1 MSKSQLI
8 KETTKEMSKETTKD
22 SQKEELSNKFQK
34 YIETYLST
42 YTRFSENVYPEFEIR
57 FGTKKIKNINK
68 VDFYNVIKSLL
79 NYDFKLI
86 NENYFLK
93 IMNASNLSNIR
104 TQING
109 MPNIQSYCKFN
120 NLSGILDENN
130 IKFVEKEY
138 FKNNDTQLF
147 PLDFDDY
154 NFRVCYQTEQNYPRN
169 HNAIEELHSK
179 WNSFK
184 KIFRYIKRYE
194 YRHPDLP
201 FLIHC
206 SIVKTSKSQYGKF
219 IEQFNIKD
227 SEVFNSLENFE
238 IEIELNN
245 ELIIANKTFSSAEF
259 LYTNLRKVIK
269 YILIGLQETNYPIT
283 LNEMDFAMQQY
294 LKLAKGPDYKAMMLP
309 NIKDFIGPSST
320 TLQMVNILP
329 ETEINDTNNSIPNIR
344 NNYTVTDKADGTRK
358 LLYISPQGKL
368 YFVSTTMNIQF
379 IGCYSEKKE
388 LFNTIIDGEHI
399 LHNKKGEYIN
409 VFACFD
415 IYYFNGKNVTGLPFI
430 NLTIEEQST
439 QEKETSKK
447 EIQETTTQETSTQE
461 KSAQEKSAQEKS
473 EKSKKEENFNYRLII
488 LNSVIKSLELKSIT
502 NSKEIHIKIN
512 VKKFY
517 GAHIFNGCTKILS
530 NINEGLYEYN
540 TDGLIFTPANT
551 GVCSSKTGVAA
562 PNYKT
567 TWNESFKWKPPHYN
581 TIDFLIKF
589 KKNELGGNYIGTL
602 NNEGEDL
609 TSYNQVKSYY
619 TLILNVGFDEKKHGY
634 INPYNDIINNNIKRD
649 TKESYTNSYK
659 PCRFYPTNPNDVNAG
674 LCNIMGKLDE
684 SNNLK
689 IYTLEGD
696 EIEDNTIVE
705 FAYNSNNPEFWR
717 WEPLRVRSDKTS
729 ELRSGV
735 KNFGNAYHTA
745 NSNWQSIH
753 NPISESILMTGNGVT
768 VNNDDDV
775 YYNKISKTSETQAL
789 RDFHNLY
796 VKSMLI
802 NKVSKSGYSLIDYAV
817 GKGGDLPKWISANLN
832 FVLGLDLSKDNI
844 ENRLDGVCARY
855 LNYAQ
860 RYAIIPKALFLHGN
874 SSHNI
879 KDGSALY
886 DDKSRQIIKA
896 LFGEGTKNEVLLGKG
911 VYNNYG
917 IVKNGFNISSIQF
930 AMHYMFESENVL
942 NEFIKN
948 ITQCTALEG
957 YFIGTCYDGS
967 KIFNMLNSLNI
978 DESISLFKNEK
989 KIWELTKKYDA
1000 KEFNDDES
1008 SLGYAIN
1015 VYQETINKTFKEYL
1029 VNFKYLLRI
1038 MENNGF
1044 VLLNETEYKQ
1054 LNLPGSMGNFEHL
1067 YNFMTNE
1074 LKSNNYLL
1082 KKIGNSAQLST
1093 EEKQISFL
1101 NNYFIFK
1108 KIRNVEY
1115 DPEKLVSK
1123 KQELK
1128 EKELQNEIIG
1138 EFKKIDEE
1146 FEIKEKEKL
1155 DEKSK
1160 KLASKYLK
1168 EAQDLEQQLEEQLE
1182 EQQQSKATESKAVNK
1197 TKLSI
1202 DEKIKLAEEKKK
1214 AKEEEKLK
1222 AAQEKKAAKEAEK
1235 SLKAETKKS
1244 QKTQT
1249 KKAQ

>member
-1 MSKSQLI
+1 MSKSQI
-8 KETTKEMSKETTKD
+8 PKEISKD
-22 SQKEELSNKFQK
+22 SQKEELSNKFIK
-34 YIETYLST
+34 YIEKYLST
-42 YTRFSENVYPEFEIR
+42 YTRFPENIYPEFEVR

-79 NYDFKLI
+79 NYDFKLT
-86 NENYFLK
+86 NENYHLK
-93 IMNASNLSNIR
+93 IINNSNLSNIR

-109 MPNIQSYCKFN
+109 IPNIQSYCKLN

-138 FKNNDTQLF
+138 LKTADTQIF

-154 NFRVCYQTEQNYPRN
+154 NFRVCYQTEQNYSRN
-169 HNAIEELHSK
+169 HSAIEELYSK
-179 WNSFK
+179 WNSIK

-194 YRHPDLP
+194 YRHPQLP

-227 SEVFNSLENFE
+227 SEVFTSLENFE

-294 LKLAKGPDYKAMMLP
+294 LKLVKGQDYKPMMTP
-309 NIKDFIGPSST
+309 SIKDFIGPSST

-329 ETEINDTNNSIPNIR
+329 EIEINDTNNSIPNIR
-344 NNYTVTDKADGTRK
+344 KNYTVTDKADGTRK

-368 YFVSTTMNIQF
+368 YFIPTIMNIQF
-379 IGCYSEKKE
+379 TGCYIEKKE

-415 IYYFNGKNVTGLPFI
+415 IYYFNGQNVTGLPFI
-430 NLTIEEQST
+430 NLSIG
-439 QEKETSKK
+439 EKEETDEK
-447 EIQETTTQETSTQE
+447 EE
-461 KSAQEKSAQEKS
+461 KMG
-473 EKSKKEENFNYRLII
+473 KSKKEESFNYRLII
-488 LNSVIKSLELKSIT
+488 LNSVIKTLDLKSIT
-502 NSKEIHIKIN
+502 NSKEIHIKFN

-517 GAHIFNGCTKILS
+517 GAHIFNGCARILN
-530 NINEGLYEYN
+530 NIKEGLYEYN

-551 GVCSSKTGVAA
+551 GVCSLKTGVAA
-562 PNYKT
+562 PNYKI
-567 TWNESFKWKPPHYN
+567 TWNESFKWKPPEYN

-589 KKNELGGNYIGTL
+589 KKNELGSNFMGTL

-609 TSYNQVKSYY
+609 TSYTQVKNYY

-649 TKESYTNSYK
+649 SKESYTNSYK

-674 LCNIMGKLDE
+674 LCNIIGKLDE

-689 IYTLEGD
+689 IYTFEGE

-705 FAYNSNNPEFWR
+705 FAYNSNNPELWR

-860 RYAIIPKALFLHGN
+860 RYAVIPKALFLHGN
-874 SSHNI
+874 SSQNI
-879 KDGSALY
+879 KLGSAFY

-896 LFGEGTKNEVLLGKG
+896 LFGEGTKNEVLLGRG

-930 AMHYMFESENVL
+930 AMHYMFESETVL

-948 ITQCTALEG
+948 IKECTALEG
-957 YFIGTCYDGS
+957 YFIGTCYDGN
-967 KIFNMLNSLNI
+967 KIFNMLNSLNN
-978 DESISLFKNEK
+978 DESISIFKNQK

-1000 KEFNDDES
+1000 KEFKDDES

-1015 VYQETINKTFKEYL
+1015 IYQETINKTFREYL
-1029 VNFKYLLRI
+1029 VNYKYLVRI

-1044 VLLNETEYKQ
+1044 VLLTETEYKQ
-1054 LNLPGSMGNFEHL
+1054 LNLPGSMGNFEQL
-1067 YNFMTNE
+1067 YNFMNNE
-1074 LKSNNYLL
+1074 IKSNNYLL
-1082 KKIGNSAQLST
+1082 KKLGASAQLST

-1115 DPEKLVSK
+1115 DPEELVSK

-1128 EKELQNEIIG
+1128 EKELQDEIIG

-1146 FEIKEKEKL
+1146 FEVKEKESL

-1168 EAQDLEQQLEEQLE
+1168 ETQDLEEQLE
-1182 EQQQSKATESKAVNK
+1182 KQLEEQQLDKSKSTVNL
-1197 TKLSI
+1197 KLTI

-1222 AAQEKKAAKEAEK
+1222 TAQEKKAAKEAEK
-1235 SLKAETKKS
+1235 TLKAEQKKS
-1244 QKTQT
+1244 QKTQV
-1249 KKAQ
+1249 KKSQKA

>member
-1 MSKSQLI
+1 MSKSQI
-8 KETTKEMSKETTKD
+8 TSKD
-22 SQKEELSNKFQK
+22 SKKEELSNKFLK
-34 YIETYLST
+34 YIETYLSS
-42 YTRFSENVYPEFEIR
+42 YTRFSENVVPEFEIR

-68 VDFYNVIKSLL
+68 VDYYNVIKSLL
-79 NYDFKLI
+79 NYDFKLF

-109 MPNIQSYCKFN
+109 LPNIQSYCKLN
-120 NLSGILDENN
+120 NLSGILDDNN

-138 FKNNDTQLF
+138 FKTSDAQLF

-154 NFRVCYQTEQNYPRN
+154 NFRVCYQTEQNYSRN
-169 HNAIEELHSK
+169 HSAVEELHSK
-179 WNSFK
+179 WNSIK

-206 SIVKTSKSQYGKF
+206 SIVKTSKSRYGKF

-245 ELIIANKTFSSAEF
+245 EFIIANKSFSNAEF

-269 YILIGLQETNYPIT
+269 YILIGLQETNYPVT
-283 LNEMDFAMQQY
+283 LNEIDFAMQQY
-294 LKLAKGPDYKAMMLP
+294 LKLAKGSDYKPMMIP
-309 NIKDFIGPSST
+309 SIKDFIGPSST

-368 YFVSTTMNIQF
+368 YFLATTMNIQF
-379 IGCYSEKKE
+379 TGCYIEKKE

-415 IYYFNGKNVTGLPFI
+415 IYYFNGQNVTGLPFI
-430 NLTIEEQST
+430 NLTIEDKGDKEAE
-439 QEKETSKK
+439 EKLEKSKK
-447 EIQETTTQETSTQE
+447 EDKEDKEEKIE
-461 KSAQEKSAQEKS
+461 KSKKEESKKE
-473 EKSKKEENFNYRLII
+473 ESKKEENFNYRLII
-488 LNSVIKSLELKSIT
+488 LNSVIKTLELKSIT
-502 NSKEIHIKIN
+502 NSKEIHIKFT

-517 GAHIFNGCTKILS
+517 GAHIFNGCARILN

-551 GVCSSKTGVAA
+551 GVCSLKTGVAA
-562 PNYKT
+562 PNYKI
-567 TWNESFKWKPPHYN
+567 TWNESFKWKPPEYN

-589 KKNELGGNYIGTL
+589 KKNELGSNFIGTL

-609 TSYNQVKSYY
+609 TSYTQVKNYY

-674 LCNIMGKLDE
+674 LCNIIGKLDE

-689 IYTLEGD
+689 IYTLEGE

-705 FAYNSNNPEFWR
+705 FAYNINNPEFWR

-745 NSNWQSIH
+745 NSNWQSIY

-768 VNNDDDV
+768 VNTDDDV

-832 FVLGLDLSKDNI
+832 FIFGLDLSKDNI

-860 RYAIIPKALFLHGN
+860 RYSVIPKALFLHGN
-874 SSHNI
+874 SIHNI
-879 KDGSALY
+879 KNGSAFY
-886 DDKSRQIIKA
+886 DDKSKQIIKA
-896 LFGEGTKNEVLLGKG
+896 LFGEGAKNEVLLGKG

-930 AMHYMFESENVL
+930 AMHYMFESETVL
-942 NEFIKN
+942 NGFIKN
-948 ITQCTALEG
+948 IKECTSLEG
-957 YFIGTCYDGS
+957 YFIGTCYDGN
-967 KIFNMLNSLNI
+967 KIFNMLNSLNN
-978 DESISLFKNEK
+978 DESISIFKNQK

-1015 VYQETINKTFKEYL
+1015 IYQETINKTFKEYL
-1029 VNFKYLLRI
+1029 VNYKYLLRI

-1054 LNLPGSMGNFEHL
+1054 LNLPGSMGNFEQL
-1067 YNFMTNE
+1067 YNFMNTE
-1074 LKSNNYLL
+1074 IKSNNYLL
-1082 KKIGNSAQLST
+1082 KKLGNSAQLSA

-1115 DPEKLVSK
+1115 DPEELVSK

-1128 EKELQNEIIG
+1128 EKELQDELIG

-1146 FEIKEKEKL
+1146 FEEKEKEKL

-1168 EAQDLEQQLEEQLE
+1168 ETQDLEQQLEEQLE
-1182 EQQQSKATESKAVNK
+1182 EQQESKSKATKSKAVDK
-1197 TKLSI
+1197 MKLSI
-1202 DEKIKLAEEKKK
+1202 DEKLKLAEEKKK
-1214 AKEEEKLK
+1214 LREEEKLK
-1222 AAQEKKAAKEAEK
+1222 TAQEKKLAKEAEK
-1235 SLKAETKKS
+1235 SKKAEEKKTLKAEEKKTL
-1244 QKTQT
+1244 KAEE
-1249 KKAQ
+1249 KKV

>member
-8 KETTKEMSKETTKD
+8 KETTKEMSKD

-109 MPNIQSYCKFN
+109 LPNIQSYCKLN

-147 PLDFDDY
+147 PLDFDEY

-259 LYTNLRKVIK
+259 LYSNLRKVIK
-269 YILIGLQETNYPIT
+269 YVLIGLQETNYPIT

-329 ETEINDTNNSIPNIR
+329 EAEINDTNNSIPNIR

-368 YFVSTTMNIQF
+368 YFISTTMNIQF
-379 IGCYSEKKE
+379 TGCYSDKKE

-439 QEKETSKK
+439 QEKEISKKETSKK
-447 EIQETTTQETSTQE
+447 EETQET
-461 KSAQEKSAQEKS
+461 
-473 EKSKKEENFNYRLII
+473 SKKEENFNYRLII

-517 GAHIFNGCTKILS
+517 GAHIFNGCAKILN
-530 NINEGLYEYN
+530 NINQGLYEYN

-589 KKNELGGNYIGTL
+589 KKNELGGNFIGTL

-634 INPYNDIINNNIKRD
+634 INPYNDIINNNIKRN
-649 TKESYTNSYK
+649 TKESYADSYK

-705 FAYNSNNPEFWR
+705 FAYNSNKPEFWR

-768 VNNDDDV
+768 INNDDDV

-860 RYAIIPKALFLHGN
+860 RYAVIPKALFLHGN
-874 SSHNI
+874 SIHNI

-978 DESISLFKNEK
+978 DESISLFKNGK

-1128 EKELQNEIIG
+1128 EKELQEEVMG

-1182 EQQQSKATESKAVNK
+1182 QQQEQQQKSKASIKI
-1197 TKLSI
+1197 KLSV

>member
-8 KETTKEMSKETTKD
+8 KETSKD

-34 YIETYLST
+34 YIETYLSS

-169 HNAIEELHSK
+169 HNTIEELYSK

-245 ELIIANKTFSSAEF
+245 ELIIANKIFSSVEF

-368 YFVSTTMNIQF
+368 YFISTTMNIQF
-379 IGCYSEKKE
+379 TGCYSEKKE

-439 QEKETSKK
+439 PEKEISKK
-447 EIQETTTQETSTQE
+447 ETQETNKEE

-517 GAHIFNGCTKILS
+517 GAHIFNGCTKILT

-551 GVCSSKTGVAA
+551 GVCSLKTGVAA

-567 TWNESFKWKPPHYN
+567 TWNESFKWKPPRYN

-634 INPYNDIINNNIKRD
+634 INPYNDIINNNIKRN
-649 TKESYTNSYK
+649 TKESYADSYK
-659 PCRFYPTNPNDVNAG
+659 PCRFYPTNPNDINAG

-860 RYAIIPKALFLHGN
+860 RYAVIPKALFLHGN
-874 SSHNI
+874 SSYNI

-1115 DPEKLVSK
+1115 DPNELVSK

-1128 EKELQNEIIG
+1128 EKELEDEIIG

-1146 FEIKEKEKL
+1146 FEVKEKEKL

-1182 EQQQSKATESKAVNK
+1182 EQQQSKASESKASESKAVNK

-1235 SLKAETKKS
+1235 SKKAETKKS

-1249 KKAQ
+1249 KKA

>member
-1 MSKSQLI
+1 MSKSQI
-8 KETTKEMSKETTKD
+8 TSKD
-22 SQKEELSNKFQK
+22 SKKEELSNKFLK
-34 YIETYLST
+34 YIETYLSS
-42 YTRFSENVYPEFEIR
+42 YTRFSENVVPEFEIR

-79 NYDFKLI
+79 NYDFKLF

-109 MPNIQSYCKFN
+109 LPNIQSYCKLN
-120 NLSGILDENN
+120 NLSGILDDNN

-138 FKNNDTQLF
+138 FKTSDAQLF

-154 NFRVCYQTEQNYPRN
+154 NFRVCYQTEQNYSRN
-169 HNAIEELHSK
+169 HSAIEELHSK
-179 WNSFK
+179 WNSIK

-206 SIVKTSKSQYGKF
+206 SIVKTSKSRYGKF

-245 ELIIANKTFSSAEF
+245 EFIIANKSFSNAEF

-269 YILIGLQETNYPIT
+269 YILIGLQETNYPVT
-283 LNEMDFAMQQY
+283 LNEIDFAMQQY
-294 LKLAKGPDYKAMMLP
+294 LKLAKGPDYKPMMIP
-309 NIKDFIGPSST
+309 SIKDFIGPSST

-368 YFVSTTMNIQF
+368 YFLATTMNIQF
-379 IGCYSEKKE
+379 TGCYIEKKE

-415 IYYFNGKNVTGLPFI
+415 IYYFNGQNVTGLPFI
-430 NLTIEEQST
+430 NLTIEDKGDKEAE
-439 QEKETSKK
+439 EKLEKLEKLEKSKK
-447 EIQETTTQETSTQE
+447 EESKKEESKKE
-461 KSAQEKSAQEKS
+461 ESKKEE
-473 EKSKKEENFNYRLII
+473 SKKEENFNYRLII
-488 LNSVIKSLELKSIT
+488 LNSVIKSLDLKSIT
-502 NSKEIHIKIN
+502 SSKEMHIKII

-517 GAHIFNGCTKILS
+517 GAHIFNGCSRILT
-530 NINEGLYEYN
+530 NIKEGLYEYN
-540 TDGLIFTPANT
+540 TDGLIFTPSNT
-551 GVCSSKTGVAA
+551 GVCSLKTGIAA
-562 PNYKT
+562 PNYKI
-567 TWNESFKWKPPHYN
+567 TWNESFKWKPPEFN
-581 TIDFLIKF
+581 SIDFLIKF
-589 KKNELGGNYIGTL
+589 KKNELGANYIGTL

-609 TSYNQVKSYY
+609 TSYSQVKNYY

-634 INPYNDIINNNIKRD
+634 INPYNDIINNNIKRT
-649 TKESYTNSYK
+649 TKESYTNSYR

-689 IYTLEGD
+689 IYTLEGE

-705 FAYNSNNPEFWR
+705 FAYNINKPDFWR
-717 WEPLRVRSDKTS
+717 WEPLRLRYDKTS

-745 NSNWQSIH
+745 NSNWQSIY
-753 NPISESILMTGNGVT
+753 NPISETILMTGNGVT

-796 VKSMLI
+796 IKNMLI
-802 NKVSKSGYSLIDYAV
+802 TKVSKSGYSLIDYAV

-832 FVLGLDLSKDNI
+832 FVYGLDLSKDNI

-860 RYAIIPKALFLHGN
+860 RYAVIPKALFSHGN
-874 SSHNI
+874 SIHNI
-879 KDGSALY
+879 KDGSAFY
-886 DDKSRQIIKA
+886 DDKSKQIIKA
-896 LFGEGTKNEVLLGKG
+896 LFGEGAKNEVLLGKG

-930 AMHYMFESENVL
+930 ALHYMFESETIL

-948 ITQCTALEG
+948 IKECTALEG

-967 KIFNMLNSLNI
+967 KIFNMLNSLNA
-978 DESISLFKNEK
+978 DESISIFKNEK

-1029 VNFKYLLRI
+1029 VNYKYLVRI

-1054 LNLPGSMGNFEHL
+1054 LNLPGSMGNFEQL
-1067 YNFMTNE
+1067 YNFMNTE
-1074 LKSNNYLL
+1074 IKSNNYLL
-1082 KKIGNSAQLST
+1082 KKLGNSAQLST

-1115 DPEKLVSK
+1115 DPEEIVSK
-1123 KQELK
+1123 KQELQ
-1128 EKELQNEIIG
+1128 EKELQDEQIG
-1138 EFKKIDEE
+1138 EFKKIDEL
-1146 FEIKEKEKL
+1146 FEEKEKEKI

-1168 EAQDLEQQLEEQLE
+1168 ETQDLEEKLEQQLEE
-1182 EQQQSKATESKAVNK
+1182 SKVPVKI
-1197 TKLSI
+1197 KLSI

-1222 AAQEKKAAKEAEK
+1222 TTQEKKLAKEAEK
-1235 SLKAETKKS
+1235 SKKAQAKS
-1244 QKTQT
+1244 QKTET
-1249 KKAQ
+1249 KKV

>member
-1 MSKSQLI
+1 MSKSQLSKGMT
-8 KETTKEMSKETTKD
+8 KETSKE
-22 SQKEELSNKFQK
+22 SQKEELSNKFLK

-109 MPNIQSYCKFN
+109 LPNIQSYCKLN

-154 NFRVCYQTEQNYPRN
+154 NFRVCYQTEQNYSRN

-194 YRHPDLP
+194 YRHPHLP

-238 IEIELNN
+238 IEIEFNN
-245 ELIIANKTFSSAEF
+245 ELIIANKTFSNAEF

-283 LNEMDFAMQQY
+283 LNEMDFAIQQY

-368 YFVSTTMNIQF
+368 YFISTTMNIQF
-379 IGCYSEKKE
+379 TGCYSEKKE

-409 VFACFD
+409 TFACFD

-430 NLTIEEQST
+430 NLTIEEQTT
-439 QEKETSKK
+439 QETSKKETSKK
-447 EIQETTTQETSTQE
+447 ETSKKETSKE
-461 KSAQEKSAQEKS
+461 KEKEEKEEKEEREES
-473 EKSKKEENFNYRLII
+473 KTEKSKKEENINYRLII
-488 LNSVIKSLELKSIT
+488 LNSVIKSLDLKSIT
-502 NSKEIHIKIN
+502 NSKEIHIKIT

-517 GAHIFNGCTKILS
+517 GAHIFNGCARILN

-551 GVCSSKTGVAA
+551 GVCSSKTGIAA

-567 TWNESFKWKPPHYN
+567 TWNESFKWKPPRYN

-609 TSYNQVKSYY
+609 TSYNQVKNYY

-649 TKESYTNSYK
+649 TKESYINSYK

-768 VNNDDDV
+768 INNDDDV

-860 RYAIIPKALFLHGN
+860 RYAVIPKALFLHGN

-930 AMHYMFESENVL
+930 AMHYMFESETVL

-948 ITQCTALEG
+948 IKECTTLEG

-978 DESISLFKNEK
+978 NESISLFKNQK
-989 KIWELTKKYDA
+989 KIWELTKKYEA
-1000 KEFNDDES
+1000 KEFKDDES

-1015 VYQETINKTFKEYL
+1015 VYQETINKTFQEYL
-1029 VNFKYLLRI
+1029 VNYKYLVRI

-1054 LNLPGSMGNFEHL
+1054 LNLPGSMGNFEQL
-1067 YNFMTNE
+1067 YNFMNSEVT
-1074 LKSNNYLL
+1074 SNNYLL
-1082 KKIGNSAQLST
+1082 KKLGNSAQLST

-1115 DPEKLVSK
+1115 EPDELVSK

-1128 EKELQNEIIG
+1128 EKELQEEVIG

-1146 FEIKEKEKL
+1146 FEVKEKEKI

-1160 KLASKYLK
+1160 KLAAQYIK
-1168 EAQDLEQQLEEQLE
+1168 ETQDLEQLLEEQLE
-1182 EQQQSKATESKAVNK
+1182 QQQEQKQSKATNK
-1197 TKLSI
+1197 IKLSV
-1202 DEKIKLAEEKKK
+1202 DEKLKLAEEKKK

-1235 SLKAETKKS
+1235 SKKAEEKKS

-1249 KKAQ
+1249 KKA

>member
-1 MSKSQLI
+1 MSKSQLSKGMT
-8 KETTKEMSKETTKD
+8 KETSKE
-22 SQKEELSNKFQK
+22 SQKEELSNKFLK

-109 MPNIQSYCKFN
+109 LPNIQSYCKLN

-154 NFRVCYQTEQNYPRN
+154 NFRVCYQTEQNYSRN

-194 YRHPDLP
+194 YRHPHLP

-238 IEIELNN
+238 IEIEFNN
-245 ELIIANKTFSSAEF
+245 ELIIANKTFSNAEF

-283 LNEMDFAMQQY
+283 LNEMDFAIQQY

-368 YFVSTTMNIQF
+368 YFISTTMNIQF
-379 IGCYSEKKE
+379 TGCYSEKKE

-409 VFACFD
+409 TFACFD

-430 NLTIEEQST
+430 NLTIEEQTT
-439 QEKETSKK
+439 QETSKKETSKK
-447 EIQETTTQETSTQE
+447 ETSKKETSKE
-461 KSAQEKSAQEKS
+461 KEKEEKEEKEEREES
-473 EKSKKEENFNYRLII
+473 KTEKSKKEENINYRLII
-488 LNSVIKSLELKSIT
+488 LNSVIKSLDLKSIT
-502 NSKEIHIKIN
+502 NSKEIHIKIT

-517 GAHIFNGCTKILS
+517 GAHIFNGCARILN

-551 GVCSSKTGVAA
+551 GVCSSKTGIAA

-567 TWNESFKWKPPHYN
+567 TWNESFKWKPPRYN

-609 TSYNQVKSYY
+609 TSYNQVKNYY

-649 TKESYTNSYK
+649 TKESYINSYK

-684 SNNLK
+684 ANNLK

-768 VNNDDDV
+768 INNDDDV

-860 RYAIIPKALFLHGN
+860 RYAVIPKALFLHGN

-930 AMHYMFESENVL
+930 AMHYMFESETVL

-948 ITQCTALEG
+948 IKECTTLEG

-978 DESISLFKNEK
+978 NESISLFKNQK
-989 KIWELTKKYDA
+989 KIWELTKKYEA
-1000 KEFNDDES
+1000 KEFKDDES

-1015 VYQETINKTFKEYL
+1015 VYQETINKTFQEYL
-1029 VNFKYLLRI
+1029 VNYKYLVRI

-1054 LNLPGSMGNFEHL
+1054 LNLPGSMGNFEQL
-1067 YNFMTNE
+1067 YNFMNSEVT
-1074 LKSNNYLL
+1074 SNNYLL
-1082 KKIGNSAQLST
+1082 KKLGNSAQLST

-1115 DPEKLVSK
+1115 EPDELVSK

-1128 EKELQNEIIG
+1128 EKELQEEVIG

-1146 FEIKEKEKL
+1146 FEVKEKEKI

-1160 KLASKYLK
+1160 KLAAQYIK
-1168 EAQDLEQQLEEQLE
+1168 ETQDLEQLLEEQLE
-1182 EQQQSKATESKAVNK
+1182 QQQEQKQSKATNK
-1197 TKLSI
+1197 IKLSV
-1202 DEKIKLAEEKKK
+1202 DEKLKLAEEKKK

-1235 SLKAETKKS
+1235 SKKAEEKKS

-1249 KKAQ
+1249 KKA

>member
-1 MSKSQLI
+1 MSKSQI
-8 KETTKEMSKETTKD
+8 TSKD
-22 SQKEELSNKFQK
+22 SKKEELSNKFLK
-34 YIETYLST
+34 YIETYLSS
-42 YTRFSENVYPEFEIR
+42 YTRFSENVVPEFEIR

-79 NYDFKLI
+79 NYDFKLF

-109 MPNIQSYCKFN
+109 LPNIQSYCKLN
-120 NLSGILDENN
+120 NLSGILDDNN

-138 FKNNDTQLF
+138 FKTSDAQLF

-154 NFRVCYQTEQNYPRN
+154 NFRVCYQTEQNYSRN
-169 HNAIEELHSK
+169 HSAVEELYSK
-179 WNSFK
+179 WNSLK

-206 SIVKTSKSQYGKF
+206 SIVKTSKSRYGKF

-245 ELIIANKTFSSAEF
+245 EFIIANKSFSNVEF

-269 YILIGLQETNYPIT
+269 YILIGLQETNYPVT
-283 LNEMDFAMQQY
+283 LNEIDFAMQQY
-294 LKLAKGPDYKAMMLP
+294 LKLAKGPDYKPMMIP
-309 NIKDFIGPSST
+309 SIKDFIGPSST

-368 YFVSTTMNIQF
+368 YFLATTMNIQF
-379 IGCYSEKKE
+379 TGCYIEKKE

-415 IYYFNGKNVTGLPFI
+415 IYYFNGQNVTGLPFI
-430 NLTIEEQST
+430 NLTIEDRGDKEAE
-439 QEKETSKK
+439 EKLEKLEKSKK
-447 EIQETTTQETSTQE
+447 EDKEDKEEKIE
-461 KSAQEKSAQEKS
+461 KSKKEE
-473 EKSKKEENFNYRLII
+473 SKKEENFNYRLII
-488 LNSVIKSLELKSIT
+488 LNSVIKSLDLKSIT
-502 NSKEIHIKIN
+502 SSKEMHIKII

-517 GAHIFNGCTKILS
+517 GAHIFNGCSRILT
-530 NINEGLYEYN
+530 NIKEGLYEYN
-540 TDGLIFTPANT
+540 TDGLIFTPSNT
-551 GVCSSKTGVAA
+551 GVCSLKTGIAA
-562 PNYKT
+562 PNYKI
-567 TWNESFKWKPPHYN
+567 TWNESFKWKPPEFN

-589 KKNELGGNYIGTL
+589 KKNELGANYIGTL

-609 TSYNQVKSYY
+609 TSYSQVKNYY

-634 INPYNDIINNNIKRD
+634 INPYNDIINNNIKRT
-649 TKESYTNSYK
+649 TKESYTNSYR

-689 IYTLEGD
+689 IYTLEGE

-705 FAYNSNNPEFWR
+705 FAYNINKPDFWR
-717 WEPLRVRSDKTS
+717 WEPLRLRYDKTS

-745 NSNWQSIH
+745 NSNWQSIF
-753 NPISESILMTGNGVT
+753 NPISETILMTGNGVT

-796 VKSMLI
+796 IKNMLI
-802 NKVSKSGYSLIDYAV
+802 TKVSKSGYSLIDYAV

-832 FVLGLDLSKDNI
+832 FVYGLDLSKDNI

-860 RYAIIPKALFLHGN
+860 RYAVIPKALFSHGN
-874 SSHNI
+874 SIHNI
-879 KDGSALY
+879 KDGSAFY
-886 DDKSRQIIKA
+886 DDKSKQIIKA
-896 LFGEGTKNEVLLGKG
+896 LFGEGAKNEVLLGKG

-930 AMHYMFESENVL
+930 ALHYMFESETIL

-948 ITQCTALEG
+948 IKECTALEG

-967 KIFNMLNSLNI
+967 KIFNMLNSLNA
-978 DESISLFKNEK
+978 DESISIFKNEK

-1015 VYQETINKTFKEYL
+1015 VFQETINKTFKEYL
-1029 VNFKYLLRI
+1029 VNYKYLVRI

-1054 LNLPGSMGNFEHL
+1054 LNLPGSMGNFEQL
-1067 YNFMTNE
+1067 YNFMNTE
-1074 LKSNNYLL
+1074 IKSNNYLL
-1082 KKIGNSAQLST
+1082 KKLGNSAQLST

-1115 DPEKLVSK
+1115 DPEEIVSK
-1123 KQELK
+1123 KQELQ
-1128 EKELQNEIIG
+1128 EKELQDEQIG
-1138 EFKKIDEE
+1138 EFKKIDEL
-1146 FEIKEKEKL
+1146 FEEEEKEKI
-1155 DEKSK
+1155 DIKSK

-1168 EAQDLEQQLEEQLE
+1168 ETQDLEEKLEQQLEE
-1182 EQQQSKATESKAVNK
+1182 SKVPVKI
-1197 TKLSI
+1197 KLSI

-1222 AAQEKKAAKEAEK
+1222 TAQEKKLAKEAEK
-1235 SLKAETKKS
+1235 SKKAQAKS
-1244 QKTQT
+1244 QKTET
-1249 KKAQ
+1249 KKV

>member
-8 KETTKEMSKETTKD
+8 KETSKD

-34 YIETYLST
+34 YIETYLSS

-245 ELIIANKTFSSAEF
+245 ELIIANKIFSNVEF

-368 YFVSTTMNIQF
+368 YFISTTMNIQF
-379 IGCYSEKKE
+379 TGCYSEKKE

-439 QEKETSKK
+439 QEKETIKK
-447 EIQETTTQETSTQE
+447 ETQETIKKETQETSKEE
-461 KSAQEKSAQEKS
+461 KSAQEKSTQEKS

-517 GAHIFNGCTKILS
+517 GAHIFNGCTKILT
-530 NINEGLYEYN
+530 NVNEGLYEYN

-567 TWNESFKWKPPHYN
+567 TWNESFKWKPPRYN

-753 NPISESILMTGNGVT
+753 NPISETILMTGNGVT

-860 RYAIIPKALFLHGN
+860 RYAVIPKALFLHGN

-1115 DPEKLVSK
+1115 EPEKLVSK

-1128 EKELQNEIIG
+1128 EKELEDEIIG

-1146 FEIKEKEKL
+1146 FEVKEKEKL

-1160 KLASKYLK
+1160 KLASQYIK
-1168 EAQDLEQQLEEQLE
+1168 ETQDLEEKLEEQLE
-1182 EQQQSKATESKAVNK
+1182 EQQEQKQSKATNK
-1197 TKLSI
+1197 IKLSV

-1222 AAQEKKAAKEAEK
+1222 TAQEKKAAKEAEK

>member
-1 MSKSQLI
+1 MSKSNI
-8 KETTKEMSKETTKD
+8 TKETSKD
-22 SQKEELSNKFQK
+22 SQKEELSNKFLK

-42 YTRFSENVYPEFEIR
+42 HTRFPENVVPEFEIR
-57 FGTKKIKNINK
+57 FGTKKIRNINK

-93 IMNASNLSNIR
+93 IMNASSLSNIR

-109 MPNIQSYCKFN
+109 LPNIQSYCKLN

-130 IKFVEKEY
+130 IKFVEKKY
-138 FKNNDTQLF
+138 FKSSDSDAQLF

-154 NFRVCYQTEQNYPRN
+154 NFRVCYQTEQNYSRN
-169 HNAIEELHSK
+169 HSAIEELHSK
-179 WNSFK
+179 WNSIK

-206 SIVKTSKSQYGKF
+206 SIVKTSKTQYGKF

-227 SEVFNSLENFE
+227 SDVFNSLENFE
-238 IEIELNN
+238 IEIEINN
-245 ELIIANKTFSSAEF
+245 EVIISNKSFSSAEF

-283 LNEMDFAMQQY
+283 LTEMDYAMQQY
-294 LKLAKGPDYKAMMLP
+294 LKLAKGQDYKPMMVP
-309 NIKDFIGPSST
+309 SVKDFIGPSST

-344 NNYTVTDKADGTRK
+344 KNYTVTDKADGTRK

-368 YFVSTTMNIQF
+368 YFIPMTMNIQF
-379 IGCYSEKKE
+379 TGCYIEKKE
-388 LFNTIIDGEHI
+388 LFNTLIDGEHI

-415 IYYFNGKNVTGLPFI
+415 IYYFNGQNVTGLPFI
-430 NLTIEEQST
+430 KLTIEEEKG
-439 QEKETSKK
+439 EKEKGEKEAEETEETEEKEKSKK
-447 EIQETTTQETSTQE
+447 GEKEKGEKEKGEEEKGETKE
-461 KSAQEKSAQEKS
+461 KG
-473 EKSKKEENFNYRLII
+473 KSKKEENFNYRLII
-488 LNSVIKSLELKSIT
+488 LNSVIKTLELKSIT
-502 NSKEIHIKIN
+502 NSKDIHIKFN

-517 GAHIFNGCTKILS
+517 GAHIFNGCARILN

-551 GVCSSKTGVAA
+551 GVCSIKTGIAA
-562 PNYKT
+562 PNYKI
-567 TWNESFKWKPPHYN
+567 TWNESFKWKPPRYN
-581 TIDFLIKF
+581 TIDFLIRF
-589 KKNELGGNYIGTL
+589 KKNELGVNYIGTL

-609 TSYNQVKSYY
+609 TSYNQVKNYY

-634 INPYNDIINNNIKRD
+634 INPYNDIINNNIKRT
-649 TKESYTNSYK
+649 TKESYTNNYK
-659 PCRFYPTNPNDVNAG
+659 PCRFYPTNPNDINAG
-674 LCNIMGKLDE
+674 LCNVMGKLDE

-689 IYTLEGD
+689 IYTLEGE

-705 FAYNSNNPEFWR
+705 FAYNSTNPEFWR
-717 WEPLRVRSDKTS
+717 WEPLRVRYDKTS

-735 KNFGNAYHTA
+735 KNFGNAYHVA

-753 NPISESILMTGNGVT
+753 NPISEAILMTGNGVT

-860 RYAIIPKALFLHGN
+860 QYSVIPKALFLHGN
-874 SSHNI
+874 SSLNI

-886 DDKSRQIIKA
+886 DEKSKQILKA
-896 LFGEGTKNEVLLGKG
+896 LFGEGAKNEILLGKG

-948 ITQCTALEG
+948 IKECTALEG
-957 YFIGTCYDGS
+957 YFIGTCYDGN
-967 KIFNMLNSLNI
+967 KVFNMLNSLSKN
-978 DESISLFKNEK
+978 ESISIFKNEK
-989 KIWELTKKYDA
+989 KIWELTKSYDA

-1015 VYQETINKTFKEYL
+1015 VYQETINKTFREYL
-1029 VNFKYLLRI
+1029 VNYKYLLRI

-1044 VLLNETEYKQ
+1044 VLLTETEYKQ
-1054 LNLPGSMGNFEHL
+1054 LNLPSSMGNFEQL

-1082 KKIGNSAQLST
+1082 KKLGKSAQLSA

-1115 DPEKLVSK
+1115 DPEELVSK

-1128 EKELQNEIIG
+1128 DKELQDELMG
-1138 EFKKIDEE
+1138 DFKKLDEE
-1146 FEIKEKEKL
+1146 FEVKEKESL

-1160 KLASKYLK
+1160 KLSAKYLK
-1168 EAQDLEQQLEEQLE
+1168 ETQDLEEKLEQQLEEQLD
-1182 EQQQSKATESKAVNK
+1182 K
-1197 TKLSI
+1197 TKSSASLKLTI
-1202 DEKIKLAEEKKK
+1202 DTKIKLAEEKKK

-1222 AAQEKKAAKEAEK
+1222 LAQEKKLAKEATK
-1235 SLKAETKKS
+1235 SKKTETKKS
-1244 QKTQT
+1244 
-1249 KKAQ
+1249 KKNIN

>member
-1 MSKSQLI
+1 MSKSQLPKGTT
-8 KETTKEMSKETTKD
+8 KETTKET
-22 SQKEELSNKFQK
+22 QKEELSNKFLK
-34 YIETYLST
+34 YIEIYLSS

-109 MPNIQSYCKFN
+109 LPNIQSYCKLN

-154 NFRVCYQTEQNYPRN
+154 NFRVCYQTEQNYSRN

-194 YRHPDLP
+194 YRHPHLP

-238 IEIELNN
+238 IEIEFNN
-245 ELIIANKTFSSAEF
+245 ELIIANKTFSNAEF

-283 LNEMDFAMQQY
+283 LNEMDFAIQQY

-368 YFVSTTMNIQF
+368 YFISTTMNIQF
-379 IGCYSEKKE
+379 TGCYSEKKE

-430 NLTIEEQST
+430 NLTIEEQ
-439 QEKETSKK
+439 
-447 EIQETTTQETSTQE
+447 TTQETSKE
-461 KSAQEKSAQEKS
+461 KEEKEEREESKT
-473 EKSKKEENFNYRLII
+473 EKSKKEENINYRLII
-488 LNSVIKSLELKSIT
+488 LNSVIKSLDLKSIT
-502 NSKEIHIKIN
+502 NSKEIHIKIT

-517 GAHIFNGCTKILS
+517 GAHIFNGCARILN

-551 GVCSSKTGVAA
+551 GVCSSKTGIAA

-567 TWNESFKWKPPHYN
+567 TWNESFKWKPPRYN

-609 TSYNQVKSYY
+609 TSYNQVKNYY

-649 TKESYTNSYK
+649 TKESYINSYK

-684 SNNLK
+684 ANNLK

-768 VNNDDDV
+768 INNDDDV

-860 RYAIIPKALFLHGN
+860 RYAVIPKALFLHGN

-930 AMHYMFESENVL
+930 AMHYMFESETVL

-948 ITQCTALEG
+948 IKECTTLEG

-978 DESISLFKNEK
+978 NESISLFKNQK
-989 KIWELTKKYDA
+989 KIWELTKKYEA
-1000 KEFNDDES
+1000 KEFKDDES

-1015 VYQETINKTFKEYL
+1015 VYQETINKTFQEYL
-1029 VNFKYLLRI
+1029 VNYKYLVRI

-1054 LNLPGSMGNFEHL
+1054 LNLPGSMGNFEQL
-1067 YNFMTNE
+1067 YNFMNSEVT
-1074 LKSNNYLL
+1074 SNNYLL
-1082 KKIGNSAQLST
+1082 KKLGNSAQLSD

-1115 DPEKLVSK
+1115 EPDELVSK

-1128 EKELQNEIIG
+1128 EKELQEEVIG

-1146 FEIKEKEKL
+1146 FEVKEKEKI

-1160 KLASKYLK
+1160 KLAAQYIK
-1168 EAQDLEQQLEEQLE
+1168 ETQDLEQLLEEQLE
-1182 EQQQSKATESKAVNK
+1182 QQQEQKQSKATNK
-1197 TKLSI
+1197 IKLSV
-1202 DEKIKLAEEKKK
+1202 DEKLKLAEEKKK

-1235 SLKAETKKS
+1235 SKKAEEKKL

-1249 KKAQ
+1249 KKA

>member
-8 KETTKEMSKETTKD
+8 KETSKD

-34 YIETYLST
+34 YIETYLSS

-368 YFVSTTMNIQF
+368 YFISTTMNIQF
-379 IGCYSEKKE
+379 TGCYSEKKE

-447 EIQETTTQETSTQE
+447 ETQETSKEEKSAQE

-517 GAHIFNGCTKILS
+517 GAHIFNGCTKILT

-567 TWNESFKWKPPHYN
+567 TWNESFKWKPPRYN

-860 RYAIIPKALFLHGN
+860 RYAVIPKALFLHGN
-874 SSHNI
+874 SSNNI

-1115 DPEKLVSK
+1115 EPEKLVSK

-1128 EKELQNEIIG
+1128 EKELEDEIIG

-1146 FEIKEKEKL
+1146 FEVKEKEKL

-1160 KLASKYLK
+1160 KLASQYIK
-1168 EAQDLEQQLEEQLE
+1168 ETQDLEQQLEEQLE
-1182 EQQQSKATESKAVNK
+1182 QQQEQKQSKAVTK

-1235 SLKAETKKS
+1235 TLKAETKKS

>member
-1 MSKSQLI
+1 MSKSDN
-8 KETTKEMSKETTKD
+8 TKEASKD
-22 SQKEELSNKFQK
+22 SQKQDLSNKFIK
-34 YIETYLST
+34 YIETYLSS
-42 YTRFSENVYPEFEIR
+42 YTRFSENVYPELEIR

-79 NYDFKLI
+79 NYEFKLF
-86 NENYFLK
+86 NENYYLK

-109 MPNIQSYCKFN
+109 MPNIQSYCKLD

-138 FKNNDTQLF
+138 FKDANVQLF

-169 HNAIEELHSK
+169 HSAVEELHSK
-179 WNSFK
+179 WNSLK

-194 YRHPDLP
+194 YRHPHLP

-206 SIVKTSKSQYGKF
+206 SIVKTSKTYNGRF

-245 ELIIANKTFSSAEF
+245 ELIIANKSFSSVEF

-283 LNEMDFAMQQY
+283 LNEMDVVMQEY
-294 LKLAKGPDYKAMMLP
+294 LKLAKGPDYKTMMRP
-309 NIKDFIGPSST
+309 NVKDFIGPSSS

-329 ETEINDTNNSIPNIR
+329 ESEINDTNISIPNIR

-358 LLYISPQGKL
+358 LLYISPLGKL
-368 YFVSTTMNIQF
+368 YFIPMTMNIQF
-379 IGCYSEKKE
+379 TGCYIEKKE
-388 LFNTIIDGEHI
+388 LFNSIIDGEHI

-415 IYYFNGKNVTGLPFI
+415 IYYFNGQNVTGLPFI
-430 NLTIEEQST
+430 KLTIEE
-439 QEKETSKK
+439 ETKK
-447 EIQETTTQETSTQE
+447 EETKKEETE
-461 KSAQEKSAQEKS
+461 KTEKTEKTKKEET
-473 EKSKKEENFNYRLII
+473 EKTKKEENNNYRLVI
-488 LNSVIKSLELKSIT
+488 LNSVIKTLELKSIT
-502 NSKEIHIKIN
+502 NSKEIHIKLN

-517 GAHIFNGCTKILS
+517 GAHIFNGCARILN
-530 NINEGLYEYN
+530 NIKEGLYEYN

-551 GVCSSKTGVAA
+551 GICSLKTGVAA
-562 PNYKT
+562 PNYKI
-567 TWNESFKWKPPHYN
+567 TWNESFKWKPPEYN
-581 TIDFLIKF
+581 TIDFLIRF
-589 KKNELGGNYIGTL
+589 KKNELGGNYMGTL

-609 TSYNQVKSYY
+609 TSYNQVKNYY
-619 TLILNVGFDEKKHGY
+619 TLILNVGFDETKHGY
-634 INPYNDIINNNIKRD
+634 INPYNDIINNNIKRN
-649 TKESYTNSYK
+649 TKESYTNNYR
-659 PCRFYPTNPNDVNAG
+659 PCRFYPTNPSDINAG

-689 IYTLEGD
+689 IYTQEGE
-696 EIEDNTIVE
+696 EIEDNIIVE
-705 FAYNSNNPEFWR
+705 FAYNINNPEFWR
-717 WEPLRVRSDKTS
+717 WEPLRIRYDKTS

-735 KNFGNAYHTA
+735 KNFGNAYHVA

-874 SSHNI
+874 SNKNI
-879 KDGSALY
+879 KTGDALY
-886 DDKSRQIIKA
+886 DEKSKQIIKA

-930 AMHYMFESENVL
+930 AMHYMFESETVL

-948 ITQCTALEG
+948 VKECTSLEG
-957 YFIGTCYDGS
+957 YFIGTCYDGN
-967 KIFNMLNSLNI
+967 KIFNMLNSLTNG
-978 DESISLFKNEK
+978 ESLSIFKNSK

-1000 KEFNDDES
+1000 QEFNDDES
-1008 SLGYAIN
+1008 CLGYAIN
-1015 VYQETINKTFKEYL
+1015 VYQETINKTFMEYL
-1029 VNFKYLLRI
+1029 VNFKYLIRI

-1054 LNLPGSMGNFEHL
+1054 LNLPGSIGNFEQL
-1067 YNFMTNE
+1067 FNFMNNE
-1074 LKSNNYLL
+1074 VKSNNYLL
-1082 KKIGNSAQLST
+1082 KKLGNSSQLSD

-1101 NNYFIFK
+1101 NNYFVFK

-1115 DPEKLVSK
+1115 EPEELVSK
-1123 KQELK
+1123 KEDLK
-1128 EKELQNEIIG
+1128 EKELQDEIIG
-1138 EFKKIDEE
+1138 DFKKIDEE
-1146 FEIKEKEKL
+1146 FEVMEKEKL

-1160 KLASKYLK
+1160 ILASKYLK
-1168 EAQDLEQQLEEQLE
+1168 ETQDLEKQLEDEIE
-1182 EQQQSKATESKAVNK
+1182 EQFDKSKSAVNL
-1197 TKLSI
+1197 KLTI

-1222 AAQEKKAAKEAEK
+1222 IAQEKKAAKEVEK

-1244 QKTQT
+1244 QKTETKKSQKTLT
-1249 KKAQ
+1249 KKA

>member
-1 MSKSQLI
+1 MSKSQLPNQD
-8 KETTKEMSKETTKD
+8 SK
-22 SQKEELSNKFQK
+22 KEELSNKFLK
-34 YIETYLST
+34 YIETYLSS
-42 YTRFSENVYPEFEIR
+42 YTRFSESVYPELEIR

-93 IMNASNLSNIR
+93 IINTSNLSNIR

-109 MPNIQSYCKFN
+109 LPNIQSYCKLN

-138 FKNNDTQLF
+138 FKNNDVQLF
-147 PLDFDDY
+147 PLDFDEY
-154 NFRVCYQTEQNYPRN
+154 NFRVCYQTEQNYSRN
-169 HNAIEELHSK
+169 HNAVEELYSK
-179 WNSFK
+179 WNSIK

-245 ELIIANKTFSSAEF
+245 EFIIANKTFSNAEF

-283 LNEMDFAMQQY
+283 LSEIDSAMQQY
-294 LKLAKGPDYKAMMLP
+294 LKLVKGQDYKPMMTP
-309 NIKDFIGPSST
+309 SIKDFIGPSST

-358 LLYISPQGKL
+358 LLYISQQGKL
-368 YFVSTTMNIQF
+368 YFIPTIMNIQF
-379 IGCYSEKKE
+379 TGCYIEKKE

-430 NLTIEEQST
+430 NLTIEEKEDTKEDIKENIKENIKESIKEDKEGKQSSK
-439 QEKETSKK
+439 QSSKEAKEGSKEAK
-447 EIQETTTQETSTQE
+447 EGSKEGI
-461 KSAQEKSAQEKS
+461 

-488 LNSVIKSLELKSIT
+488 LNSVIKTLELKSIT
-502 NSKEIHIKIN
+502 NSKEIHIKFN

-517 GAHIFNGCTKILS
+517 GAHIFNGCARILN

-540 TDGLIFTPANT
+540 TDGLIFTPSNT
-551 GVCSSKTGVAA
+551 GVCSLKTGVAA
-562 PNYKT
+562 PNYKI
-567 TWNESFKWKPPHYN
+567 TWNESFKWKPPRYN
-581 TIDFLIKF
+581 TIDFLIRF
-589 KKNELGGNYIGTL
+589 KKNELGGNYVGTL

-609 TSYNQVKSYY
+609 TSYNQVKHYY

-729 ELRSGV
+729 ELRSGL

-753 NPISESILMTGNGVT
+753 NPISEAILMTGNGVT

-796 VKSMLI
+796 IKNMLI
-802 NKVSKSGYSLIDYAV
+802 TKVSKSGYSLIDYAV

-855 LNYAQ
+855 LNYSQ
-860 RYAIIPKALFLHGN
+860 RYAVIPKALFLHGN
-874 SSHNI
+874 SNHNI
-879 KDGSALY
+879 KDGSAFY
-886 DDKSRQIIKA
+886 DDKSKQIIKA
-896 LFGEGTKNEVLLGKG
+896 LFGEGAKNEVLLGKG

-917 IVKNGFNISSIQF
+917 IVQNGFNISSIQF
-930 AMHYMFESENVL
+930 AMHYMFESETIL

-948 ITQCTALEG
+948 IKECTALEG
-957 YFIGTCYDGS
+957 YFIGTCYDGN
-967 KIFNMLNSLNI
+967 KIFNMLNSLSN
-978 DESISLFKNEK
+978 DESISIFKNQK

-1000 KEFNDDES
+1000 KEFKDDES

-1044 VLLNETEYKQ
+1044 VLLTETEYKQ
-1054 LNLPGSMGNFEHL
+1054 LNLPGSMGNFEQL

-1074 LKSNNYLL
+1074 VKSNNYLL
-1082 KKIGNSAQLST
+1082 KKLGNSTQLSD

-1115 DPEKLVSK
+1115 DPEELVSK

-1128 EKELQNEIIG
+1128 EKELQDEIIG

-1146 FEIKEKEKL
+1146 FEVQEKEKL
-1155 DEKSK
+1155 SEKSK
-1160 KLASKYLK
+1160 K
-1168 EAQDLEQQLEEQLE
+1168 
-1182 EQQQSKATESKAVNK
+1182 
-1197 TKLSI
+1197 
-1202 DEKIKLAEEKKK
+1202 
-1214 AKEEEKLK
+1214 
-1222 AAQEKKAAKEAEK
+1222 
-1235 SLKAETKKS
+1235 
-1244 QKTQT
+1244 
-1249 KKAQ
+1249 

>member
-1 MSKSQLI
+1 MSKSQI
-8 KETTKEMSKETTKD
+8 TSKD
-22 SQKEELSNKFQK
+22 SKKEELSNKFLK
-34 YIETYLST
+34 YIETYLSS
-42 YTRFSENVYPEFEIR
+42 YTRFSENVVPEFEIR

-79 NYDFKLI
+79 NYDFKLF

-109 MPNIQSYCKFN
+109 LPNIQSYCKLN
-120 NLSGILDENN
+120 NLSGILDDNN

-138 FKNNDTQLF
+138 FKTSDAQLF

-154 NFRVCYQTEQNYPRN
+154 NFRVCYQTEQNYSRN
-169 HNAIEELHSK
+169 HSAVEELYSK
-179 WNSFK
+179 WNSLK

-206 SIVKTSKSQYGKF
+206 SIVKTSKSRYGKF

-245 ELIIANKTFSSAEF
+245 EFIIANKSFSNAEF

-269 YILIGLQETNYPIT
+269 YILIGLQETNYPVT
-283 LNEMDFAMQQY
+283 LNEIDFAMQQY
-294 LKLAKGPDYKAMMLP
+294 LKLAKGPDYKPMMIP
-309 NIKDFIGPSST
+309 SIKDFIGPSST

-358 LLYISPQGKL
+358 LLYISPQGIL
-368 YFVSTTMNIQF
+368 YFLATTMNIQF
-379 IGCYSEKKE
+379 TGCYIEKKE

-415 IYYFNGKNVTGLPFI
+415 IYYFNGQNVTGLPFI
-430 NLTIEEQST
+430 NLTIEDRGDKEAEEKLEK
-439 QEKETSKK
+439 QEKLEKLEKSKK
-447 EIQETTTQETSTQE
+447 EDKEDKEEKKEEIE
-461 KSAQEKSAQEKS
+461 KSKKEE
-473 EKSKKEENFNYRLII
+473 SKKEENFNYRLII
-488 LNSVIKSLELKSIT
+488 LNSVIKSLDLKSIT
-502 NSKEIHIKIN
+502 SSKEMHIKII

-517 GAHIFNGCTKILS
+517 GAHIFNGCSRILT
-530 NINEGLYEYN
+530 NIKEGLYEYN
-540 TDGLIFTPANT
+540 TDGLIFTPSNT
-551 GVCSSKTGVAA
+551 GVCSLKTGIAA
-562 PNYKT
+562 PNYKI
-567 TWNESFKWKPPHYN
+567 TWNESFKWKPPEFN
-581 TIDFLIKF
+581 SIDFLIKF
-589 KKNELGGNYIGTL
+589 KKNELGANYIGTL

-609 TSYNQVKSYY
+609 TSYNQVKNYY

-634 INPYNDIINNNIKRD
+634 INPYNDIINNNIKRT
-649 TKESYTNSYK
+649 TKESYTNSYR

-689 IYTLEGD
+689 IYTLEGE

-705 FAYNSNNPEFWR
+705 FAYNINKPDFWR
-717 WEPLRVRSDKTS
+717 WEPLRLRYDKTS

-745 NSNWQSIH
+745 NSNWQSIY
-753 NPISESILMTGNGVT
+753 NPISETILMTGNGVT

-796 VKSMLI
+796 IKNMLI
-802 NKVSKSGYSLIDYAV
+802 TKVSKSGYSLIDYAV

-832 FVLGLDLSKDNI
+832 FVYGLDLSKDNI

-860 RYAIIPKALFLHGN
+860 RYAVIPKALFSHGN
-874 SSHNI
+874 SIHNI
-879 KDGSALY
+879 KDGSAFY
-886 DDKSRQIIKA
+886 DDKSKQIIKA
-896 LFGEGTKNEVLLGKG
+896 LFGEGAKNEVLLGKG

-930 AMHYMFESENVL
+930 ALHYMFESETIL

-948 ITQCTALEG
+948 IKECTALEG

-967 KIFNMLNSLNI
+967 KIFNMLNSLNA
-978 DESISLFKNEK
+978 DESISIFKNEK

-1029 VNFKYLLRI
+1029 VNYKYLVRI

-1054 LNLPGSMGNFEHL
+1054 LNLPGSMGNFEQL
-1067 YNFMTNE
+1067 YNFMNTE
-1074 LKSNNYLL
+1074 IKSNNYLL
-1082 KKIGNSAQLST
+1082 KKLGNSAQLST

-1115 DPEKLVSK
+1115 DPEEIVSK
-1123 KQELK
+1123 KQELQ
-1128 EKELQNEIIG
+1128 EKELQDEQIG
-1138 EFKKIDEE
+1138 EFKKIDEL
-1146 FEIKEKEKL
+1146 FEEKEKEKI

-1168 EAQDLEQQLEEQLE
+1168 ETQDLEEKLEQQLEE
-1182 EQQQSKATESKAVNK
+1182 SKVPVKI
-1197 TKLSI
+1197 KLSI

-1222 AAQEKKAAKEAEK
+1222 TAQEKKLAKEAEK
-1235 SLKAETKKS
+1235 SKKAQAKS
-1244 QKTQT
+1244 QKTET
-1249 KKAQ
+1249 KKV

>member
-1 MSKSQLI
+1 MSKSQLP
-8 KETTKEMSKETTKD
+8 KETSKD
-22 SQKEELSNKFQK
+22 SQKEELSNKFLK
-34 YIETYLST
+34 YIETYLSSF
-42 YTRFSENVYPEFEIR
+42 TRFSENVYPEFEIR

-86 NENYFLK
+86 NENYHLK

-109 MPNIQSYCKFN
+109 MPNIQSYCKLN

-138 FKNNDTQLF
+138 FKNNTMQLF

-154 NFRVCYQTEQNYPRN
+154 NFRVCYQTEQNYSRN
-169 HNAIEELHSK
+169 HNAVEELHTK
-179 WNSFK
+179 WNSIK

-194 YRHPDLP
+194 YRHPHLP
-201 FLIHC
+201 FLVHC

-245 ELIIANKTFSSAEF
+245 EFIIANKSFSSAEF
-259 LYTNLRKVIK
+259 LYSNLRKVIK

-283 LNEMDFAMQQY
+283 LNEMEFVMQEY
-294 LKLAKGPDYKAMMLP
+294 LKLAKGPDYKPMMIP
-309 NIKDFIGPSST
+309 SIKDFIGPSST

-368 YFVSTTMNIQF
+368 YFLATTMNIQF
-379 IGCYSEKKE
+379 TGCYIEKKE

-430 NLTIEEQST
+430 NLNIEEKEGK
-439 QEKETSKK
+439 EKEGK
-447 EIQETTTQETSTQE
+447 EGKE
-461 KSAQEKSAQEKS
+461 KEEKEEKS
-473 EKSKKEENFNYRLII
+473 EKEEKEEKTKKEENFNYRLII
-488 LNSVIKSLELKSIT
+488 LNSVIKTLELKSIT
-502 NSKEIHIKIN
+502 NSKEIHIKFN

-517 GAHIFNGCTKILS
+517 GANIFNGCSRILN

-551 GVCSSKTGVAA
+551 GVCSLKTGVAA
-562 PNYKT
+562 PNYKI
-567 TWNESFKWKPPHYN
+567 TWNESFKWKPPEYN

-589 KKNELGGNYIGTL
+589 KKNELGSNFIGTL

-609 TSYNQVKSYY
+609 TSYTQVKNYY

-674 LCNIMGKLDE
+674 LCNIIGKLDE

-689 IYTLEGD
+689 IYTLEGE

-705 FAYNSNNPEFWR
+705 FAYNINNPEFWR

-745 NSNWQSIH
+745 NSNWQSIY

-768 VNNDDDV
+768 VNTDDDV

-832 FVLGLDLSKDNI
+832 FIFGLDLSKDNI

-860 RYAIIPKALFLHGN
+860 RYSVIPKALFLHGN
-874 SSHNI
+874 SIHNI
-879 KDGSALY
+879 KNGSAFY
-886 DDKSRQIIKA
+886 DDKSKQIIKA
-896 LFGEGTKNEVLLGKG
+896 LFGEGAKNEVLLGKG

-930 AMHYMFESENVL
+930 AMHYMFESETVL
-942 NEFIKN
+942 NGFIKN
-948 ITQCTALEG
+948 IKECTSLEG
-957 YFIGTCYDGS
+957 YFIGTCYDGN
-967 KIFNMLNSLNI
+967 KIFNMLNSLNN
-978 DESISLFKNEK
+978 DESISIFKNQK

-1015 VYQETINKTFKEYL
+1015 IYQETINKTFKEYL
-1029 VNFKYLLRI
+1029 VNYKYLLRI

-1054 LNLPGSMGNFEHL
+1054 LNLPGSMGNFEQL
-1067 YNFMTNE
+1067 YNFMNNE
-1074 LKSNNYLL
+1074 VKSNNYLL
-1082 KKIGNSAQLST
+1082 KKLGNSTQLST

-1115 DPEKLVSK
+1115 DPEELVSK

-1128 EKELQNEIIG
+1128 EKELQEEVIG

-1146 FEIKEKEKL
+1146 FEVKEKEKL
-1155 DEKSK
+1155 SEKSK
-1160 KLASKYLK
+1160 KLAAKYLK
-1168 EAQDLEQQLEEQLE
+1168 ETQDLEQQLEEQLE
-1182 EQQQSKATESKAVNK
+1182 EQLDKSKSTVNL
-1197 TKLSI
+1197 KLTI

-1222 AAQEKKAAKEAEK
+1222 TAQEKKLAKEAEK
-1235 SLKAETKKS
+1235 TLKAELKKS
-1244 QKTQT
+1244 QKTQAKSQKT
-1249 KKAQ
+1249 